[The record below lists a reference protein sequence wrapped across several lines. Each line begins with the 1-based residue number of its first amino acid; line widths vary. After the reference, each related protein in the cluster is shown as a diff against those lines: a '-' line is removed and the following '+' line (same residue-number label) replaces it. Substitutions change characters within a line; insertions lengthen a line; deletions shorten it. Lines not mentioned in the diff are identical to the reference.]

1 MNGNSEFFWV
11 QVGGLAIA
19 CVWAFGFTYMM
30 LAAIDTIT
38 PVRVSEDDQSGVDEA
53 LHGESAYTD

>member
-1 MNGNSEFFWV
+1 
-11 QVGGLAIA
+11 
-19 CVWAFGFTYMM
+19 M

-53 LHGESAYTD
+53 LHGESAYSD